1 MTHDVDIDK
10 IALELAGG
18 LSLEQLRERQSKH
31 FAPSETAPITE
42 RGKEHLKRVSNA
54 HQIQPQQVTLR
65 ISQEMSYDEARKSFW
80 AIMEAR
86 AFELSTIENREFNW
100 QISNEMAA
108 RIKSMLRYFI
118 NDPESEHPLN
128 KGLFICGSPGTGKSE
143 FIEMFSRFCTANKL
157 SKEFQISS
165 LSNIHTRAKSDK
177 DFDPITPFVQF
188 NRCFDEF
195 GRHIGPIVRFGDSL
209 NINEA
214 IIEERYE
221 RNKRYG
227 QITHLIAN
235 MTPNDVKD
243 TFPPMIFDRIK
254 SMCSSIVFGG
264 ESKRV

>member
-65 ISQEMSYDEARKSFW
+65 IAQEMSYDEARKSFW
-80 AIMEAR
+80 SIMEAR

-235 MTPNDVKD
+235 MDTKDVKA

-254 SMCSSIVFGG
+254 SMTSSIVFGG